1 MLVTIMNCKRVENV
15 FNQHDFGV
23 EEMKIVFCC
32 CGCSSWENIDIGID
46 GKYRVNIVSNEKAGI
61 AHPYI

>member
-1 MLVTIMNCKRVENV
+1 MVLNGPRVGSEFVVMLVTIMKINVLKTIENV

-32 CGCSSWENIDIGID
+32 CGCSSHRRPNLTLC
-46 GKYRVNIVSNEKAGI
+46 Y
-61 AHPYI
+61 

>member
-32 CGCSSWENIDIGID
+32 CGCSSWENIGID
-46 GKYRVNIVSNEKAGI
+46 IEKKWQISSKYRIE
-61 AHPYI
+61 

>member
-1 MLVTIMNCKRVENV
+1 MKYIPENKGVENV

-32 CGCSSWENIDIGID
+32 CGCSSWENIDFEKKWQISR
-46 GKYRVNIVSNEKAGI
+46 KYRIE
-61 AHPYI
+61 